1 VLPLTEKEDQ
11 AVLSNALY
19 PVRTKFPVEFTAI
32 LEFRKYTPLVISCT
46 AVGVVQVVTS
56 VDVEYTTTPPGFV
69 TIITVNTPALLTAS
83 DHRLPIPV
91 VLMTAGKYQL
101 APSNEVEYMG

>member
-19 PVRTKFPVEFTAI
+19 PVRTKFPAEFTAI
-32 LEFRKYTPLVISCT
+32 LELKKYTPLVISCT

-56 VDVEYTTTPPGFV
+56 VDVEYTAALPGFD

-91 VLMTAGKYQL
+91 ACMTAGAAQVT
-101 APSNEVEYMG
+101 PSLEVEYMG